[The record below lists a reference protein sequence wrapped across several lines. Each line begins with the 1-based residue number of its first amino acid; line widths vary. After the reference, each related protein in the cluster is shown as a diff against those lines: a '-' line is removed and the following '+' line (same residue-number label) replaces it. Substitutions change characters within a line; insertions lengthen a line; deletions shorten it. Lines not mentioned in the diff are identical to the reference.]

1 MNSTQQ
7 IWSSRRQSSISKPN
21 ITHTSELDSSKQ
33 PSISGGGCIADN
45 SRSSSNHQH
54 LEGVKYTDAYRRL
67 IKSHKENSNK
77 IKVKSGRHVHISNIE
92 ENTTEMEFD
101 SSADTNQ
108 NTISISSELTKI
120 QNKIK
125 AEIDFTE
132 DLKYSSKSDKEARKI
147 SIIYENRA
155 GEL

>member
-1 MNSTQQ
+1 
-7 IWSSRRQSSISKPN
+7 
-21 ITHTSELDSSKQ
+21 
-33 PSISGGGCIADN
+33 
-45 SRSSSNHQH
+45 
-54 LEGVKYTDAYRRL
+54 
-67 IKSHKENSNK
+67 
-77 IKVKSGRHVHISNIE
+77 
-92 ENTTEMEFD
+92 MEFD

-108 NTISISSELTKI
+108 NTISVSSELAKI

-147 SIIYENRA
+147 SINYENRA